1 MAKSQEVKRT
11 ITRKQTSKKTAKPK
25 ELNNPHDKLFKAA
38 FSMKSVI
45 LGYMQ
50 DVFPAE
56 YGEKLDL
63 ETLERDTTSYITK
76 GLEETYS
83 DLVWRC
89 RLKTGRTV
97 QIALLFEHKSY
108 KPRRPHLQMGEY
120 QFSAYRIQDQ
130 ANSGIPLIQVIPVMV
145 YHGVEK
151 WEIVLP
157 FSSYFGEI
165 DDDFM
170 RFLPSF
176 DFIFTNV
183 QNYPDEVIRTFR
195 VRYVEKIFN
204 AYKHFLDKTYIQQ
217 HFAEIWLSNYPD
229 NNEEENAAF
238 IAMSSP
244 IAKHI
249 KLPYIYL

>member
-1 MAKSQEVKRT
+1 
-11 ITRKQTSKKTAKPK
+11 
-25 ELNNPHDKLFKAA
+25 
-38 FSMKSVI
+38 
-45 LGYMQ
+45 
-50 DVFPAE
+50 
-56 YGEKLDL
+56 
-63 ETLERDTTSYITK
+63 
-76 GLEETYS
+76 
-83 DLVWRC
+83 
-89 RLKTGRTV
+89 
-97 QIALLFEHKSY
+97 
-108 KPRRPHLQMGEY
+108 MGEY

-130 ANSGIPLIQVIPVMV
+130 ANPSIPLVQVIPVMV
-145 YHGVEK
+145 YHGLEK
-151 WEIVLP
+151 WEIILP

-183 QNYPDEVIRTFR
+183 QSYPDEVIQTFR

-238 IAMSSP
+238 IEIFGVYLSSISGGVTDEEIRRQLREIENQSSNSENNMVATERFLAKLKKEGHQEGHQEGRQEGQEITILKMHHKTGWSAQQ
-244 IAKHI
+244 IAECTDYSVEYVQSVIDKHEKAI
-249 KLPYIYL
+249 IDAYKVKF